1 MPVQTMR
8 AWRCAGATGLQD
20 LALADLPP
28 PGAGA
33 GEVVVR
39 VAAGALNFSDLLMLR
54 GAYQVRP
61 PLPFIPGQEIAGTV
75 SVDTARFRQGDRVA
89 GKVLWG
95 GFAEQAVAREDML
108 IRLPRDVPFAEGAS
122 LPVIWPTAWIAL
134 HDRARLR
141 AGETIL
147 VHAAAGG
154 VGAAAVQLARAAG
167 ARVYATAGGEE
178 KLALCRELGAEAAF
192 DYRAG
197 PWLEPLLA
205 RTGGRG
211 VDVVFDPVGGE
222 ITDLSV
228 KALAR
233 NGRLLI
239 VGFAGGAVPAIK
251 ANRLLLK
258 NASALGVYWSH
269 DTDAA
274 LVARALEDVLALRG
288 AGGIR
293 LLVGQRYRFAD
304 LPRALAD
311 LEARRTT
318 GKSVIVMEEGAG

>member
-1 MPVQTMR
+1 MK
-8 AWRCAGATGLQD
+8 AWQCARVGGPED
-20 LALADLPP
+20 LTLADVPAP
-28 PGAGA
+28 TAA
-33 GEVVVR
+33 ACEVLID
-39 VAAGALNFSDLLMLR
+39 VAVGALNFSDLLMVR

-75 SVDTARFRQGDRVA
+75 RADSAQFRQGDRVA

-95 GFAEQAVAREDML
+95 AFAEQVAAREDML
-108 IRLPRDVPFAEGAS
+108 VRLPPDLPLAEGAA

-134 HDRARLR
+134 HDRARIR
-141 AGETIL
+141 AGETVL
-147 VHAAAGG
+147 VHSAAGG
-154 VGAAAVQLARAAG
+154 VGAAAVQLALAAG
-167 ARVYATAGGEE
+167 ARVIATAGGAE

-192 DYRAG
+192 DYSAG
-197 PWLEPLLA
+197 PWLEPLLEH
-205 RTGGRG
+205 TGGGG

-222 ITDLSV
+222 ITDLST

-239 VGFAGGAVPAIK
+239 VGFTSGAIPAIK

-274 LVARALEDVLALRG
+274 LVARALADILALRS
-288 AGGIR
+288 AGKIR
-293 LLVGQRYRFAD
+293 LLVGQRYPFAE

-311 LEARRTT
+311 LAARRTT
-318 GKSVIVMEEGAG
+318 GKAVIEMEQRKP

>member
-1 MPVQTMR
+1 M
-8 AWRCAGATGLQD
+8 
-20 LALADLPP
+20 
-28 PGAGA
+28 
-33 GEVVVR
+33 
-39 VAAGALNFSDLLMLR
+39 
-54 GAYQVRP
+54 RP

-75 SVDTARFRQGDRVA
+75 SADSVRFRQGERVA

-108 IRLPRDVPFAEGAS
+108 IRLPKDVPFAEGAS

-134 HDRARLR
+134 HERARVR
-141 AGETIL
+141 AGETVL

-167 ARVYATAGGEE
+167 ARVFATAGGAD
-178 KLALCRELGAEAAF
+178 KLALCRELGAEEAF

-197 PWLEPLLA
+197 PWLEPLFA
-205 RTGGRG
+205 CTGGRG

-222 ITDLSV
+222 ITELSV

-239 VGFAGGAVPAIK
+239 VGFAGGAIPAIK

-258 NASALGVYWSH
+258 NASALGVYWNH
-269 DTDAA
+269 DSDAA
-274 LVARALEDVLALRG
+274 LVARALDDVLALRRPPNTASPSPSSTAAICASG
-288 AGGIR
+288 ARSPEAPTEPLAGMQGSS
-293 LLVGQRYRFAD
+293 
-304 LPRALAD
+304 PRW
-311 LEARRTT
+311 
-318 GKSVIVMEEGAG
+318 

>member
-1 MPVQTMR
+1 MK
-8 AWRCAGATGLQD
+8 AWRCTAAMGLEGLSWGD
-20 LALADLPP
+20 SPSP
-28 PGAGA
+28 IA
-33 GEVVVR
+33 GEGEVLVR
-39 VAAGALNFSDLLMLR
+39 IAAGALNFSDLLMLR
-54 GAYQVRP
+54 GAYQVHP
-61 PLPFIPGQEIAGTV
+61 PLPFVPGQEIAGV
-75 SVDTARFRQGDRVA
+75 VTADSAAFRRGDRVA
-89 GKVLWG
+89 AKVLWG
-95 GFAEQAVAREDML
+95 GFAEYAAVREDML
-108 IRLPRDVPFAEGAS
+108 IRLPRDVPFDEGAS

-134 HDRARLR
+134 HERARIR
-141 AGETIL
+141 AGETVL
-147 VHAAAGG
+147 VHAGAGG

-167 ARVYATAGGEE
+167 ARVFATAGGAE
-178 KLALCRELGAEAAF
+178 KLALCRLLGAEEAF

-197 PWLEPLLA
+197 PWLAALLA
-205 RTGGRG
+205 RTGGG

-222 ITDLSV
+222 TTDLSM

-239 VGFAGGAVPAIK
+239 VGFAGGTVPAIK

-274 LVARALEDVLALRG
+274 LVGRALDDVLSLRA
-288 AGGIR
+288 AGKIR
-293 LLVGQRYRFAD
+293 LLVGQRYPFAD

-318 GKSVIVMEEGAG
+318 GKSVIVMEPATE

>member
-1 MPVQTMR
+1 MK
-8 AWRCAGATGLQD
+8 AWRCAGAGGLQD
-20 LALADLPP
+20 LALAELPP
-28 PGAGA
+28 PVAGA
-33 GEVVVR
+33 GELLVKVG
-39 VAAGALNFSDLLMLR
+39 AGALNFSDLLMLR

-61 PLPFIPGQEIAGTV
+61 PLPFVPGQEIAGTV
-75 SVDTARFRQGDRVA
+75 SADTARFRQGDRVA

-108 IRLPRDVPFAEGAS
+108 IRLPQDVPFAEGAS

-134 HDRARLR
+134 YDRARIR
-141 AGETIL
+141 EGETVL

-167 ARVYATAGGEE
+167 ARVFATAGGAD
-178 KLALCRELGAEAAF
+178 KLALCRELGAEEAF

-205 RTGGRG
+205 RTGARG

-239 VGFAGGAVPAIK
+239 VGFAGGAIPAIK

-269 DTDAA
+269 DADAA
-274 LVARALEDVLALRG
+274 LVVRALEEVLALRG
-288 AGGIR
+288 AGKIR
-293 LLVGQRYRFAD
+293 LLIGQRYPFAD

-318 GKSVIVMEEGAG
+318 GKSVIMMEQGVG

>member
-1 MPVQTMR
+1 MR
-8 AWRCAGATGLQD
+8 AWCCTGTGGLQD
-20 LALADLPP
+20 LALAEVPQP
-28 PGAGA
+28 TAGA
-33 GEVVVR
+33 DEVVVR

-61 PLPFIPGQEIAGTV
+61 PLPFVPGQEIAGTV
-75 SVDTARFRQGDRVA
+75 RVDSARFRQGDRVA

-108 IRLPRDVPFAEGAS
+108 IGLPQDVTFAEGAS

-134 HDRARLR
+134 HERARLLE
-141 AGETIL
+141 GETVL

-154 VGAAAVQLARAAG
+154 VGAAAMQLARAAG
-167 ARVYATAGGEE
+167 ARVFATAGGDD
-178 KLALCRELGAEAAF
+178 KLALCRALGAEAAF

-205 RTGGRG
+205 HTGGRG

-222 ITDLSV
+222 ITEFSV

-239 VGFAGGAVPAIK
+239 VGFSGGAIPVIK

-274 LVARALEDVLALRG
+274 LVARALADVLALRT
-288 AGGIR
+288 AGRVR
-293 LLVGQRYRFAD
+293 LLVGQHYPFAE

-318 GKSVIVMEEGAG
+318 GKSVIVIEQTSE